1 MNESTSGYSTSNL
14 TSRFT
19 GSGDDLTL
27 HHKRSNLQ
35 LGSRN
40 GINKKPLRRGNS
52 TLCQTKKPNHH
63 FVRSRSNVDLN
74 FDDDKNNTVRVGVR
88 GGGGRSSLSSAGTL
102 MLDNNRMTRNK
113 KFQRQPFKGW
123 PTDERDED
131 NEETDVLPTPDY
143 DSGEYCVVSAKDVY
157 PSSSSSRCLFCVKVE
172 LDVDLFQ
179 ICL

>member
-1 MNESTSGYSTSNL
+1 
-14 TSRFT
+14 
-19 GSGDDLTL
+19 
-27 HHKRSNLQ
+27 
-35 LGSRN
+35 
-40 GINKKPLRRGNS
+40 
-52 TLCQTKKPNHH
+52 
-63 FVRSRSNVDLN
+63 
-74 FDDDKNNTVRVGVR
+74 
-88 GGGGRSSLSSAGTL
+88 